1 MIEAIKKDRVTQLL
15 IIVAVIVALVA
26 CLIFAAAAWRFSGR
40 SEAIAPT
47 LQQVQDT
54 APGPSPTPLVYSF
67 KGTGDDVV
75 FFDVPAS
82 GAGLIGFAHNGERNF
97 AVNLMKDD
105 GTFVDQLVNQVGEYK
120 GEKSLVIDKGRY
132 MLEITADGDW
142 FVAILPPQ

>member
-1 MIEAIKKDRVTQLL
+1 MIEVIKKDRVTQLL

-26 CLIFAAAAWRFSGR
+26 CAIFAAAAWRFSGR
-40 SEAIAPT
+40 SEVIAPT
-47 LQQVQDT
+47 
-54 APGPSPTPLVYSF
+54 PGPSPTPIVYSF
-67 KGTGDDVV
+67 KGTGDKVV

-105 GTFVDQLVNQVGEYK
+105 GTFVDQLVNSVGEYK

-142 FVAILPPQ
+142 FIAVLPPQ